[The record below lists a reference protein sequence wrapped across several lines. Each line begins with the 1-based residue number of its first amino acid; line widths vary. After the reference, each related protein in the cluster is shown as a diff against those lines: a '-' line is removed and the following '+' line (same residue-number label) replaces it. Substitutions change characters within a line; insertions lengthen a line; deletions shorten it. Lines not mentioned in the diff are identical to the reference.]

1 MIKKIKLSS
10 DNRMLRIGGGYH
22 SGTPFFRIDLWWVG
36 YRIGKFIQAKD
47 DTLLPMENIIN
58 KKEWK

>member
-1 MIKKIKLSS
+1 
-10 DNRMLRIGGGYH
+10 MLRIGGGYH
-22 SGTPFFRIDLWWVG
+22 EGTPFFRIDLWWAG
-36 YRIGKFIQAKD
+36 YRIGKFIQTKD

>member
-1 MIKKIKLSS
+1 
-10 DNRMLRIGGGYH
+10 MLRIGGGYH

-36 YRIGKFIQAKD
+36 YRIGKFIQTKD